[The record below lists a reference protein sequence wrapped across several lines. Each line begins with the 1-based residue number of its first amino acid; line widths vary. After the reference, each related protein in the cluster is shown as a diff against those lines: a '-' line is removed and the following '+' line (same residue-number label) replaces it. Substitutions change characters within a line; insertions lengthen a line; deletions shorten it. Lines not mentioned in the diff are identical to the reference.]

1 MPDLGHDLRHGAR
14 LLARSPGFTLAA
26 VLSLAL
32 GIGANSSIFSVL
44 NAALLTPLLGYYPS
58 NLDAQHRARAVEVK
72 VRREG
77 VRVWSR
83 TWYRTREQRQAPS
96 SPQR

>member
-1 MPDLGHDLRHGAR
+1 MRDFEHDLQYGAQ

-44 NAALLTPLLGYYPS
+44 NAALLTPLPAAEPDRLI
-58 NLDAQHRARAVEVK
+58 AVYTSA
-72 VRREG
+72 G
-77 VRVWSR
+77 CPHN
-83 TWYRTREQRQAPS
+83 APHGS
-96 SPQR
+96 IR